1 MKRKV
6 LAAFLMAAMT
16 ISMVGCSKPADTK
29 KSEVKSAST
38 ASTKSGSMTSTMS
51 MTSKTSSASV
61 TSTTEPAGEKTVVA
75 AMPAKWSDLYPMGE
89 DSHYDNI
96 IFDQVYDALVKQN
109 GDGSYKGELAESWE
123 VNKESTELKFKL
135 KSGIKWH
142 NGDAFSAN
150 DIVESFKIYS
160 NPDIKTTSRYYLRY
174 LDGCDEGGAE
184 TNKGSIAVSA
194 PSDTEVVFKFKK
206 PTFVDT
212 VLDDLSHVYIVE
224 GTKFKDMSSEE
235 LGKAETWANPMGT
248 GAFIYDSMV
257 DGERVEFK
265 ANKEYYD
272 GAPEFDKLVVR
283 VVDSAN
289 LLAGLMNGEI
299 DTVLYGGLPLDDFK
313 LAKEQENLVAESVK
327 SQSYQLLIFN
337 ASKKYLNEK
346 VRQALSMA
354 IDRKSLV
361 DKLLQGEGE
370 PVITPIS
377 SINPYYNADV
387 DVWYDVDQ
395 AKKQLEEAKFPF
407 DQTLKFYVPTGNSM
421 REKAAAIIAENLKA
435 VGVKTEIVQ
444 VDFPAF
450 MEAAKNGDEDLGIVG
465 SGGSMNPSES
475 SEMLQGAFNLCKI
488 EEGNKLVKLLNKGD
502 SLFTMEERKPVF
514 DEFQVEMKKIS
525 PYGYLFTTNSLV
537 AYNKR
542 LSGVN
547 PANFST
553 FNWEIHTWKVSE

>member
-1 MKRKV
+1 MKKKF
-6 LAAFLMAAMT
+6 LAAFLVAAT
-16 ISMVGCSKPADTK
+16 AISMVGCSKSAEK
-29 KSEVKSAST
+29 KESATNSAAVT
-38 ASTKSGSMTSTMS
+38 STKSADAA
-51 MTSKTSSASV
+51 SKTSPASV
-61 TSTTEPAGEKTVVA
+61 ASTTEQTGEKTVVA
-75 AMPAKWSDLYPMGE
+75 AMPGKWSDLYPMGE

-96 IFDQVYDALVKQN
+96 IFDQVYDALIKQN

-123 VNKESTELKFKL
+123 TNADSTELKFKL

-142 NGDAFSAN
+142 NGDAFTAE

-174 LDGCDEGGAE
+174 LDGCDESGVE
-184 TNKGSIAVSA
+184 TKKGSIGVSA
-194 PSDTEVVFKFKK
+194 NGENEVVFKFKK
-206 PTFVDT
+206 PTFADT

-224 GTKFKDMSSEE
+224 GTKLKDLSAEE
-235 LGKAETWANPMGT
+235 LGKAETWAKPNGT
-248 GAFIYDSMV
+248 GAFIFESLV
-257 DGERVEFK
+257 DGERVEYK
-265 ANKEYYD
+265 ANKEYY
-272 GAPEFDKLVVR
+272 GGVPEFDRLVIR

-313 LAKEQENLVAESVK
+313 LAKEQENLVADSVK

-361 DKLLQGEGE
+361 DQLLQGEGE
-370 PVITPIS
+370 PIITPIS
-377 SINPYYNADV
+377 SVNPYYNPDV
-387 DVWYDVDQ
+387 EVWYDVEK

-407 DQTLKFYVPTGNSM
+407 DKTLKFYVPTGNSM

-450 MEAAKNGDEDLGIVG
+450 MEAAKNGEEDLGIVG

-502 SLFTMEERKPVF
+502 SLLTMNERKPVF
-514 DEFQVEMKKIS
+514 NEFQVEMKNIS

>member
-1 MKRKV
+1 MKKKF
-6 LAAFLMAAMT
+6 LAAFLVAAT
-16 ISMVGCSKPADTK
+16 AISMVGCSKPAEK
-29 KSEVKSAST
+29 KESATNSAT
-38 ASTKSGSMTSTMS
+38 VTSTKSADAA
-51 MTSKTSSASV
+51 SKTSSASV
-61 TSTTEPAGEKTVVA
+61 ASTTEQTGEKTVVA
-75 AMPAKWSDLYPMGE
+75 AMPGKWSDLYPMGE

-96 IFDQVYDALVKQN
+96 IFDQVYDALIKQN

-123 VNKESTELKFKL
+123 TNADSTELKFKL
-135 KSGIKWH
+135 KSEIKWH
-142 NGDAFSAN
+142 NGDAFTAE

-174 LDGCDEGGAE
+174 LDGCDESGVE
-184 TNKGSIAVSA
+184 TKKGSIGVSA
-194 PSDTEVVFKFKK
+194 NGENEVVFKFKK
-206 PTFVDT
+206 PTFADT

-224 GTKFKDMSSEE
+224 GTKLKDLSAEE
-235 LGKAETWANPMGT
+235 LGKAETWAKPNGT
-248 GAFIYDSMV
+248 GAFIFESLV
-257 DGERVEFK
+257 DGERVEYK
-265 ANKEYYD
+265 ANKEYY
-272 GAPEFDKLVVR
+272 GGVPEFDRLVIR

-313 LAKEQENLVAESVK
+313 LAKEQENLVADSVK

-361 DKLLQGEGE
+361 DQLLQGEGE
-370 PVITPIS
+370 PIITPIS
-377 SINPYYNADV
+377 SVNPYYNPDV
-387 DVWYDVDQ
+387 EVWYDVEK

-407 DQTLKFYVPTGNSM
+407 DKTLKFYVPTGNSM
-421 REKAAAIIAENLKA
+421 REKAAAIIAENLKS

-450 MEAAKNGDEDLGIVG
+450 MEAAKNGEEDLGIVG

-502 SLFTMEERKPVF
+502 SLLTMNERKPVF
-514 DEFQVEMKKIS
+514 NEFQVEMKNIS

>member
-1 MKRKV
+1 MKKKF
-6 LAAFLMAAMT
+6 LAAFLVAAT
-16 ISMVGCSKPADTK
+16 AISMVGCSKPAEK
-29 KSEVKSAST
+29 KESATNSAAVT
-38 ASTKSGSMTSTMS
+38 STKSADAA
-51 MTSKTSSASV
+51 SKTSPASV
-61 TSTTEPAGEKTVVA
+61 ASTTEQTGEKTVVA
-75 AMPAKWSDLYPMGE
+75 AMPGKWSDLYPMGE

-96 IFDQVYDALVKQN
+96 IFDQVYDALIKQN

-123 VNKESTELKFKL
+123 TNADSTELKFKL

-142 NGDAFSAN
+142 NGDAFTAE

-174 LDGCDEGGAE
+174 LDGCDESGVE
-184 TNKGSIAVSA
+184 TKKGSIGVSA
-194 PSDTEVVFKFKK
+194 NGENEVVFKFKK
-206 PTFVDT
+206 PTFADT

-224 GTKFKDMSSEE
+224 GTKLKDLSAEE
-235 LGKAETWANPMGT
+235 LGKAETWAKPNGT
-248 GAFIYDSMV
+248 GAFIFESLV
-257 DGERVEFK
+257 DGERVEYK
-265 ANKEYYD
+265 ANKEYY
-272 GAPEFDKLVVR
+272 GGVPEFDRLVIR

-313 LAKEQENLVAESVK
+313 LAKEQENLVADSVK

-361 DKLLQGEGE
+361 DQLLQGEGE
-370 PVITPIS
+370 PIITPIS
-377 SINPYYNADV
+377 SVNPYYNPDV
-387 DVWYDVDQ
+387 EVWYDVEK

-407 DQTLKFYVPTGNSM
+407 DKTLKFYVPTGNSM

-450 MEAAKNGDEDLGIVG
+450 MEAAKNGEEDLGIVG

-502 SLFTMEERKPVF
+502 SLLTMNERKPVF
-514 DEFQVEMKKIS
+514 NEFQVEMKNIS

>member
-1 MKRKV
+1 MKKKV

-29 KSEVKSAST
+29 TSETKSASKTSASAAST
-38 ASTKSGSMTSTMS
+38 ASSTAS
-51 MTSKTSSASV
+51 ASKTSSVAS
-61 TSTTEPAGEKTVVA
+61 TEQTGEKTVVA
-75 AMPAKWSDLYPMGE
+75 AMPGKWSDLYPMGE

-96 IFDQVYDALVKQN
+96 IFDQVYDSLVKLN
-109 GDGSYKGELAESWE
+109 GDGSYQGEIAESWE
-123 VNKESTELKFKL
+123 VNKESTELTFKL

-174 LDGCDEGGAE
+174 LDGCDEGGVE
-184 TNKGSIAVSA
+184 TKKGSIGVTAK
-194 PSDTEVVFKFKK
+194 SDNEVVFKFKK

-224 GTKFKDMSSEE
+224 GTKLKEKSAEE
-235 LGKAETWANPMGT
+235 LSKAETWANPNGT
-248 GAFIYDSMV
+248 GAFIYESMV

-265 ANKEYYD
+265 ANKEYYN
-272 GAPEFDKLVVR
+272 GAPEIDKLVIR

-289 LLAGLMNGEI
+289 ILAGLMNGEI
-299 DTVLYGGLPLDDFK
+299 DTVLYGGVPLDDFK
-313 LAKEQENLVAESVK
+313 LAKEQENLVTDSVK
-327 SQSYQLLIFN
+327 SQGYQLLIFN
-337 ASKKYLNEK
+337 CSKKYLNEK

-361 DKLLQGEGE
+361 EQLLQGEGE
-370 PVITPIS
+370 PIITPIS
-377 SINPYYNADV
+377 SINPYYDKSV
-387 DVWYDVDQ
+387 EVWYDVDQ

-407 DQTLKFYVPTGNSM
+407 DKTLKFYVPTGNSM
-421 REKAAAIIAENLKA
+421 REKAAAIIAENFKT

-450 MEAAKNGDEDLGIVG
+450 MEAAKKGDEDLGIVG
-465 SGGSMNPSES
+465 SGGSLNPSES
-475 SEMLQGAFNLCKI
+475 SEMLTGAFNLCKI
-488 EEGNKLVKLLNKGD
+488 EENNKLIKLLKKGD
-502 SLFTMEERKPVF
+502 SLLTMEERKPVF

-542 LSGVN
+542 LSGVK
-547 PANFST
+547 PENFST

>member
-29 KSEVKSAST
+29 KAEVKSAST
-38 ASTKSGSMTSTMS
+38 ASTKSGSMTSA
-51 MTSKTSSASV
+51 TSKTSSV
-61 TSTTEPAGEKTVVA
+61 STTSNTEATGEKTVVV

-174 LDGCDEGGAE
+174 LDGCDDGGAE
-184 TNKGSIAVSA
+184 TKKGSIAVSA
-194 PSDTEVVFKFKK
+194 PSDNEVVFKLKK

-224 GTKFKDMSSEE
+224 GTKLKDMSAEE
-235 LGKAETWANPMGT
+235 LGKAETWASPMGT

-377 SINPYYNADV
+377 SINPYYNANV
-387 DVWYDVDQ
+387 DVWYDVDK

-407 DQTLKFYVPTGNSM
+407 DKTLKFYVPTGNSM
-421 REKAAAIIAENLKA
+421 REKAATIIAENLKA

-502 SLFTMEERKPVF
+502 SLLTMEERKPVF